1 MATGPLNVPPVA
13 NASIEALSTVGGD
26 SGLCK
31 FACQRGYCPSPTCVD
46 NEDQGGSCEDDD
58 GSNPDCAESSP
69 CDFTKSFSTLDD
81 LAAALDSLDPVC
93 VDYYTLDG
101 LQRVL
106 QDTLANYSDIT
117 SNYDSK
123 FNDYV
128 KYVGEMIPLQ
138 LQDFM
143 RADEPYG
150 PGNQFFQCT
159 YNVNGVNRTTGSCPG
174 DIGILSGTYTV
185 YYDLINSTGFYST
198 LTSEYGIESSW
209 VVLGPSKNDLDCTPV
224 MDQTG
229 CLALHSTYEGFPV
242 KAPDSAISVANP
254 KDIMTKAMPNI
265 QNVTGSIYLAQINIA
280 LGSWPGITDDLVQSL
295 SMAVFMLSQA
305 VDSMQT
311 VIDVADSYEA
321 EKKKEMIND
330 ILMGVLLLVPF
341 LGELDAVSDVFVGL
355 SRVISLIGDVGL
367 GASTVYAIVE
377 DPNMAPLIILET
389 LLFGGMRSP
398 DSFSTMGKA
407 RRAMSKDDIK
417 GLGSKFAALD
427 EKFQSI
433 VAKCLAT

>member
-1 MATGPLNVPPVA
+1 M
-13 NASIEALSTVGGD
+13 
-26 SGLCK
+26 
-31 FACQRGYCPSPTCVD
+31 
-46 NEDQGGSCEDDD
+46 
-58 GSNPDCAESSP
+58 
-69 CDFTKSFSTLDD
+69 
-81 LAAALDSLDPVC
+81 
-93 VDYYTLDG
+93 DYYTLDG
-101 LQRVL
+101 LQTVL

-123 FNDYV
+123 SNDYV
-128 KYVGEMIPLQ
+128 KYVGEIIPLQ

-143 RADEPYG
+143 KADEPYG

-159 YNVNGVNRTTGSCPG
+159 YNVNGVNRTTGSCQSCPG

-209 VVLGPSKNDLDCTPV
+209 VVLSSSKNDLDCTPA
-224 MDQTG
+224 MDKTG

-265 QNVTGSIYLAQINIA
+265 QNVTGSIYHAQINIA
-280 LGSWPGITDDLVQSL
+280 LGSWPGNADDLVQSL

-305 VDSMQT
+305 VESMQT
-311 VIDVADSYEA
+311 VVDVADSYEV

-341 LGELDAVSDVFVGL
+341 LGELDAVSDMFVGL

-367 GASTVYAIVE
+367 GASAVYAIVE

-389 LLFGGMRSP
+389 LLFSGMRSP
-398 DSFSTMGKA
+398 DSFASYM
-407 RRAMSKDDIK
+407 RYPSLYSKH
-417 GLGSKFAALD
+417 ALMAGPHAWI
-427 EKFQSI
+427 SAYLVI
-433 VAKCLAT
+433 N